1 MAGIF
6 LDIARHHSG
15 NYLSNALKYSPE
27 ESSVRVRLTV
37 EGAHVRVAVRDA
49 GPGLSLENQK
59 HIWERFYR
67 SSGAEDHTA
76 QIADALSETE
86 SA

>member
-27 ESSVRVRLTV
+27 ESSVQVRLTV
-37 EGAHVRVAVRDA
+37 EGTHVRVAVRDA
-49 GPGLSLENQK
+49 DPGLSPEDQQQ
-59 HIWERFYR
+59 IWERFLR
-67 SSGAEDHTA
+67 SSGAKDHTA